1 MTDYTTEEM
10 TMTNKIKILIGDD
23 SAQYGVACAS
33 SLRAMGFF
41 VITRPKDGLTIYDA
55 IKNEQPDV
63 VIADAVMPS
72 LDAIELI
79 RKIQNSSYQ
88 KPLFIITSAYENSFI
103 ETQVMNAGAS
113 YFMLKPFDI
122 KILGE
127 RIKSMLDIDT
137 DISSD
142 SSYTKNKQS
151 INLEIIVTDI
161 IHQIGVPAHIK
172 GYHYLREAIIQS
184 VNFSF
189 LEGQREGYD
198 YYILIND
205 IDSVLVKNVIPITP
219 ETTDSIGND
228 PVNVLDMWTSDKYL
242 TVQFE
247 MRGLGREKHMI
258 NLVRNYSLSPNPDG
272 DGYLQLELR
281 HNRLNDPEI
290 DHILW
295 GVASFRLEDLK
306 LENPDL
312 KGLKIKVRSP
322 YGTEVRTC
330 DFEKEDSGED
340 AISGTQEKS
349 VSTYVR

>member
-1 MTDYTTEEM
+1 
-10 TMTNKIKILIGDD
+10 MTNKIKILIGDD

-63 VIADAVMPS
+63 VITDAVMPS
-72 LDAIELI
+72 FDAIELI

-88 KPLFIITSAYENSFI
+88 KPLFIITSPYENSFI

-113 YFMLKPFDI
+113 YFMLRPFDI

-127 RIKSMLDIDT
+127 RIKSMLGIDT

-184 VNFSF
+184 VNDKEM
-189 LEGQREGYD
+189 LESVTKLLYPAVAKKFATTPSRVERAIRHAIEIAWDRG
-198 YYILIND
+198 D
-205 IDSVLVKNVIPITP
+205 IDTLNSFFGYTINTGNKPTNTEFIALIADKISLKFK
-219 ETTDSIGND
+219 TTI
-228 PVNVLDMWTSDKYL
+228 
-242 TVQFE
+242 E
-247 MRGLGREKHMI
+247 
-258 NLVRNYSLSPNPDG
+258 
-272 DGYLQLELR
+272 
-281 HNRLNDPEI
+281 
-290 DHILW
+290 
-295 GVASFRLEDLK
+295 
-306 LENPDL
+306 
-312 KGLKIKVRSP
+312 
-322 YGTEVRTC
+322 
-330 DFEKEDSGED
+330 
-340 AISGTQEKS
+340 
-349 VSTYVR
+349 